1 MEVWRYGGMEVWRYG
16 GMEVW
21 RYGGMAVW
29 RYGGR
34 EDREVGREGGRD
46 YFFLSC
52 VHVRFHVIPR
62 KEESFLLKV
71 GVQPLQ
77 NLLQQTIAGLQ
88 LLQQASLPRGC
99 QHLNRG
105 GRHSPMTV
113 QAKIHEH
120 RNNTTNAV
128 RELNHDSFR
137 TEIESG
143 IIIY

>member
-1 MEVWRYGGMEVWRYG
+1 MEVERYGGMEV
-16 GMEVW
+16 
-21 RYGGMAVW
+21 
-29 RYGGR
+29 GR
-34 EDREVGREGGRD
+34 IGREGGRD

-52 VHVRFHVIPR
+52 VRVRFHVIPR

-105 GRHSPMTV
+105 GRHSQMTV

-137 TEIESG
+137 TENESRMLESG